1 MLCSDAFVSLGELQ
15 AEALGTD
22 GLIELFVLPHPLA
35 GIDASSELDGRVAV
49 AAQLVLGWLEKLEEE
64 GEWKPT

>member
-1 MLCSDAFVSLGELQ
+1 VLCSDAFVSLGELQ

-35 GIDASSELDGRVAV
+35 GIDERELDGRIDV
-49 AAQLVLGWLEKLEEE
+49 AAGLVSAWLEQLEQE
-64 GEWKPT
+64 GAWKPT

>member
-1 MLCSDAFVSLGELQ
+1 VLCSDAFVSLGELQ

-35 GIDASSELDGRVAV
+35 GIDESELEERVAV
-49 AAQLVLGWLEKLEEE
+49 AAELVLGWLDRLEQE
-64 GEWKPT
+64 GAWKPT

>member
-1 MLCSDAFVSLGELQ
+1 VLCSDAFVSLGELQ

-35 GIDASSELDGRVAV
+35 GIDESELDGRVAV
-49 AAQLVLGWLEKLEEE
+49 AAELVLGWLEKLEKE